1 MDQRLLNRL
10 RRRRIAVLYGG
21 WSAERPISIKSG
33 EAVCRALKRLGMP
46 HAVIDV
52 SPDVARDLRRHK
64 TDLAFLALHGPFG
77 EDGTIQGLLEML
89 RIPYTGSGVLA
100 SAISMHKPTAKKI
113 FQGADIPT
121 PKGFVVTDLKAPF
134 PSDKGPWFVKPAS
147 QGSAVG
153 VTFVSSPNQWRKA
166 LRAALAEDR
175 EALVEKAV
183 TGTEITVG
191 ILDGRALP
199 VVEIVPKHAFYDF
212 FSKYSK
218 GGSRHLIPARL
229 PVKSLKLASD
239 LALEAFRAAGCRHFA
254 RVDFIV
260 DKSGRPWILEINT
273 LPGLTEVSIL
283 PDAAKA
289 AGLSFD
295 ELVVEMLRLAADG

>member
-1 MDQRLLNRL
+1 MDRRLLNRL

-33 EAVCRALKRLGMP
+33 AAVRGALKRLGLP
-46 HAVIDV
+46 HAAIDV
-52 SPDVARDLRRHK
+52 SPGVAADLRRHK

-77 EDGTIQGLLEML
+77 EDGTIQGLLEIL

-100 SAISMHKPTAKKI
+100 SAVCMHKPTAKKV
-113 FQGADIPT
+113 FRDEGIPA
-121 PKGFVVTDLKAPF
+121 PRGFVVTDVRAPF
-134 PSDKGPWFVKPAS
+134 PSGGGPWVVKPAS

-153 VTFVSSPNQWRKA
+153 VTFVASTGRWRKA
-166 LRAALAEDR
+166 LRAALASDR

-183 TGTEITVG
+183 SGTEITVG
-191 ILDGRALP
+191 ILDDRALP
-199 VVEIVPKHAFYDF
+199 VVEIVPKHAFYDYY
-212 FSKYSK
+212 SKYAK

-229 PVKSLKLASD
+229 PDKTLARASD
-239 LALEAFRAAGCRHFA
+239 LALKAFRATGCRHFA

-260 DKSGRPWILEINT
+260 DKSGQPWILEINT
-273 LPGLTEVSIL
+273 LPGLTELSLL
-283 PDAAKA
+283 PDAARA

-295 ELVVEMLRLAADG
+295 ELVVEMLRCAVDD